1 MSFITREET
10 ELLLNEIKTIEAS
23 LKEYQFNLISRL
35 EPYKT
40 KAIECWRYCG
50 WTEGSHPYPKALRDC
65 MGKYHT
71 VDNIGWYLMEY
82 EDALLMRMVKE
93 GRISIIQEC
102 KENEIQKLNQRKKRI
117 DVKLANSPYA
127 SSSKSQRKTF
137 EEAARRLWEAGQL

>member
-10 ELLLNEIKTIEAS
+10 EFLLQEIKTIEAS
-23 LKEYQFNLISRL
+23 LKEYQFSLISRL

-50 WTEGSHPYPKALRDC
+50 WTEGSHPYPNRLRDSI
-65 MGKYHT
+65 GKYHS

-82 EDALLMRMVKE
+82 EDVLLMRMVKE
-93 GRISIIQEC
+93 GRISIIQKC
-102 KENEIQKLNQRKKRI
+102 KEDEIKRLNQRVKRI
-117 DVKLANSPYA
+117 DVKLANSTYT

-137 EEAARRLWEAGQL
+137 EEAARRLWEAQS

>member
-10 ELLLNEIKTIEAS
+10 EFLLQEIKTIEAS

-50 WTEGSHPYPKALRDC
+50 WTEGSHPYPKTLRDC

-117 DVKLANSPYA
+117 DTKLANS
-127 SSSKSQRKTF
+127 SSLTLSRGPFDPFVLREIRK
-137 EEAARRLWEAGQL
+137 